1 MNSTKIKPHGSAFTY
16 IESEH
21 LDIIKRMLTIEK
33 ENWRYD
39 YLIRIG
45 RASKDVE
52 FFRDHKDG
60 IIIQTGHMDL
70 PHIREL
76 LNLEDIEFNIDPKI
90 SEKVLDIIQNGD
102 GVSGPLPFIPR
113 DYQISA
119 TMEALTKKTCMS
131 IMCTGS
137 GKSLTISLALEF
149 FRREGLKGAL
159 IVPNINLLTQFRSD
173 IKSYNLMQ
181 VYQGIQKAGNG
192 DKARAL
198 SEDKFVLI
206 TTWQSL
212 MNLDVEI
219 LEGLDFIICD
229 EVHRF
234 SSECTSKLVLGS
246 LGAKYKLGFTGTLP
260 AAKTQKMTVLGLF
273 GMPNYII
280 SSNELIKLGLGTA
293 IVIHGIKL
301 MHRALES
308 QAISKYSEYIDR
320 VKFLIQIKER
330 NTLIATLAKKLKDK
344 NQGSTLI
351 LYTLIE
357 HGELI
362 YKEITNEEIRGGK
375 DCLERQKEL
384 GIFFMTG
391 KTKAKDREYMRNAM
405 EENPEAILIANYS
418 LLSTG
423 VNIKSLRYAIFA
435 SPLKSYTAIVQSL
448 GRGIR
453 VADDKE
459 LFEVYDIADHFSGIS
474 TFDNSFKARKK
485 IYEGQ
490 KFEFSEKKI
499 KM

>member
-1 MNSTKIKPHGSAFTY
+1 
-16 IESEH
+16 
-21 LDIIKRMLTIEK
+21 
-33 ENWRYD
+33 
-39 YLIRIG
+39 
-45 RASKDVE
+45 
-52 FFRDHKDG
+52 
-60 IIIQTGHMDL
+60 
-70 PHIREL
+70 
-76 LNLEDIEFNIDPKI
+76 
-90 SEKVLDIIQNGD
+90 
-102 GVSGPLPFIPR
+102 
-113 DYQISA
+113 
-119 TMEALTKKTCMS
+119 
-131 IMCTGS
+131 
-137 GKSLTISLALEF
+137 
-149 FRREGLKGAL
+149 
-159 IVPNINLLTQFRSD
+159 
-173 IKSYNLMQ
+173 MQ